1 MIRLASILYSIIATT
16 LSGSLI
22 VAALTMGYDTLM
34 PILIGAGVGAIL
46 AVPVSVV
53 VARAIIRETSAS

>member
-22 VAALTMGYDTLM
+22 VAALTMGYYTLM
-34 PILIGAGVGAIL
+34 PILIGAGVGTIL

-53 VARAIIRETSAS
+53 VARAIIRATSAS

>member
-53 VARAIIRETSAS
+53 VARAIVRETSAS

>member
-1 MIRLASILYSIIATT
+1 MIRLESILYSIIATT
-16 LSGSLI
+16 LSVSLI

-34 PILIGAGVGAIL
+34 PILIGAGVGTIL

-53 VARAIIRETSAS
+53 VARAIIRATSAS